1 MLSKLQELQEIALKK
16 LADAKNAAE
25 LNELKVQY
33 LGKKGQLT
41 QLARNIAEVDVAERP
56 QFGQAVNKVKA
67 AIEECFAKHWQQ
79 LEEEMLNLQLKKE
92 SIDITLPGR
101 QADLGSLHP
110 LTQIIDEIK
119 GIFIGMGYTVEEG
132 PQIESDYYNFEAL
145 NLPADH
151 PAREMQDSFYITS
164 STLLRTHTS
173 PVQVRTM
180 EKLVPQVPVKI
191 ICPGSV
197 YRRDDDATHSPMFH
211 QVEGLV
217 IDKNITMANLKG
229 TLLTFARQ
237 MFGVDRQIRLRPSY
251 FPFTE
256 PSAEVDISCFV
267 CGGKGCNLCKHT
279 GWIEV
284 LGSGMVH
291 PRVLSMSGYDPEQV
305 TGFAFGIGV
314 ERIAMLKYGIGDIR
328 LFFENDLRFLS
339 QF

>member
-1 MLSKLQELQEIALKK
+1 MLSKLQELQESALKN
-16 LADAKNAAE
+16 LAGAQNAAE

-41 QLARNIAEVDVAERP
+41 QFARNIGEVAENDRP
-56 QFGQAVNKVKA
+56 QFGQAVNRVKA
-67 AIEECFAKHWQQ
+67 AIEESFAKYAQQ
-79 LEEEMLNLQLKKE
+79 LEAEMLNLQLKKE

-101 QADLGSLHP
+101 QADLGSRHP
-110 LTQIIDEIK
+110 LTKIIDEIK
-119 GIFIGMGYTVEEG
+119 DIFIGMGYTVEEG

-151 PAREMQDSFYITS
+151 PAREMQDSFYITDR
-164 STLLRTHTS
+164 TLLRTHTS

-191 ICPGSV
+191 ICPGAV

-217 IDKNITMANLKG
+217 IDKNITMADLKG

-237 MFGVDRQIRLRPSY
+237 LFGVDRQIRLRPSY

-267 CGGKGCNLCKHT
+267 CGGKGCGLCKHT

-291 PRVLSMSGYDPEQV
+291 PRVLAMSGYDPAQV